1 MARALWTGAISFGLV
16 NIPVKLL
23 SAVQDSTLDLDM
35 LDSKDHSNIR
45 FKRVNEST
53 GREVNYNDIVK
64 GYMLNDKYVILKP
77 EDFVNADVEKTKT
90 IDIQNFVNEEE
101 IESIYFEQPYYL
113 QPDKSG
119 EKAYGLLRDALK
131 KSGKVGLA
139 TFVLR
144 NKEGLVII
152 KPYDKVIVL
161 NRIRFQEEIRDIK
174 EIATPAATK
183 AKSPELTM
191 AIKLIDQLTSRFDI
205 TKYKDTYTEKLLKI
219 IKAKAKLKGKQKLKI
234 PPTLKVVHTKK
245 DDLMDALKASLSKRK
260 KAS

>member
-16 NIPVKLL
+16 NIPVKIL
-23 SAVQDSTLDLDM
+23 SAVQDSSLDLDM

-45 FKRVNEST
+45 FKRVNENT

-64 GYMLNDKYVILKP
+64 GYMLNGKYVILEP

-90 IDIQNFVNEEE
+90 IDIQNFCEESE
-101 IESIYFEQPYYL
+101 IESIYYEQPYYL

-131 KSGKVGLA
+131 HSRKVGLA
-139 TFVLR
+139 TFVMR

-152 KPYDKVIVL
+152 KPYEKVIVL

-174 EIATPAATK
+174 DIATPPAIKGKNAQ
-183 AKSPELTM
+183 LTM
-191 AIKLIDQLTSRFDI
+191 AVKLIDQLTTKFDI
-205 TKYKDTYTEKLLKI
+205 SKYKDTYTDKLLKI
-219 IKAKAKLKGKQKLKI
+219 IKAKSKGKLKAPPKLKI
-234 PPTLKVVHTKK
+234 VHTKK
-245 DDLMDALKASLSKRK
+245 DDLMEALKASLGKRK